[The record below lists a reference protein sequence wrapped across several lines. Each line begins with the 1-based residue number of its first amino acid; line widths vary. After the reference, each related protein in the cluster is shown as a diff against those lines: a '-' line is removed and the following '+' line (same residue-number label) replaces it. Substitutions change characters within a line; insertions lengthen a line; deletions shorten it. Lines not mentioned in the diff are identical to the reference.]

1 MKANLKAA
9 IIAAKVNNQDDKRE
23 PMNEHKTYRMFGRKV
38 EKDVSRTLND
48 DGTYTRRKTK
58 LVTDKKGTPITLK
71 EKERVMIDEPGNIE
85 TIVSNKVKKTSFL
98 GDGDTQVKY
107 KEQNYP
113 SNMKMYLEN
122 KAYQEEEEEEAK
134 KLKKKS
140 R

>member
-1 MKANLKAA
+1 MRPNLKAA
-9 IIAAKVNNQDDKRE
+9 IIAAKTSNKDDKRE
-23 PMNEHKTYRMFGRKV
+23 PMNEHKTYRMFGKKI
-38 EKDVSRTLND
+38 EKDVSRELND

-58 LVTDKKGTPITLK
+58 LVSYKNGNPVTLK

-98 GDGDTQVKY
+98 GDEDTQVKT

-122 KAYQEEEEEEAK
+122 KAYSEKMEEEK
-134 KLKKKS
+134 KLKKKG

>member
-9 IIAAKVNNQDDKRE
+9 LIAAKANKDDKRE
-23 PMNEHKTYRMFGRKV
+23 PMNEHNSYRLFGKKV

-58 LVTDKKGTPITLK
+58 LVTDREGDKVTLK

-98 GDGDTQVKY
+98 GDGDTQVKT

-122 KAYQEEEEEEAK
+122 KAYSEKMEEEEK
-134 KLKKKS
+134 KSKKKG

>member
-9 IIAAKVNNQDDKRE
+9 ILAAKANNQDDKRE

-85 TIVSNKVKKTSFL
+85 TIVSNKVKKTSFI
-98 GDGDTQVKY
+98 GDGDTQVKT

-122 KAYQEEEEEEAK
+122 KAYQEEEAK
-134 KLKKKS
+134 KLKKKG

>member
-9 IIAAKVNNQDDKRE
+9 LIAAKASNDDKRE
-23 PMNEHKTYRMFGRKV
+23 PMSKHKSYRLFGKKV

-58 LVTDKKGTPITLK
+58 LVTDREGDKVTLK

-98 GDGDTQVKY
+98 GDGDTQVKT

-122 KAYQEEEEEEAK
+122 KAYSEKMEEEEK
-134 KLKKKS
+134 KSKKKG

>member
-1 MKANLKAA
+1 MKSNIKAA
-9 IIAAKVNNQDDKRE
+9 VIAAKTSNKDDKRE
-23 PMNEHKTYRMFGRKV
+23 PMNEHKTYRMFGKKI

-48 DGTYTRRKTK
+48 DGTYTRKKTK
-58 LVTDKKGTPITLK
+58 LVTDREGDKVTLK

-98 GDGDTQVKY
+98 GDEDTQVKT

-113 SNMKMYLEN
+113 SNMKMYLED
-122 KAYQEEEEEEAK
+122 KAYSEKMEEEK
-134 KLKKKS
+134 KSKKKG